1 MKQEKGPK
9 TRSYERT
16 ELKVSKYDIQ
26 VRLLGIQDQN
36 IKPN

>member
-1 MKQEKGPK
+1 MKKEKGPK
-9 TRSYERT
+9 TRSYTRT
-16 ELKVSKYDIQ
+16 ELQVSKYDMQ